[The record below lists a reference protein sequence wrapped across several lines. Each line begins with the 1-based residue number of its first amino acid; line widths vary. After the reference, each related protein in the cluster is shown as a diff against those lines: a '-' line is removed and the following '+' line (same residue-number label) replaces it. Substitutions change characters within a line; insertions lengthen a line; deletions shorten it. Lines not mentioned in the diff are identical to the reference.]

1 MPDIRRLRGS
11 GREYAER
18 VLHMRIAI
26 DAPAVRSLSA
36 NEKMVYR
43 FLKDGLTPEQIGKRM
58 SISVGRGFLQ
68 DNRYDVANETVCGL
82 ISSIREKGWDIPTD
96 NKEEAE
102 MAKIT
107 EEQKRE
113 IVQLAMTKAMSHKD
127 IAAKFGIGKSTVW
140 WLVDQYK
147 KSGDAALSG
156 ETEIA
161 EKEPETAATE
171 SGSEQENV
179 PNIPADIV
187 TPSEENV
194 KPPHSFS
201 PLVAEAIWR
210 KIEALREEVIELQ
223 YREFSFM
230 SLISNYKEEL
240 HRTDEQLMYV
250 EAEIDSLIEDYEA
263 LMGGA
268 AV

>member
-1 MPDIRRLRGS
+1 
-11 GREYAER
+11 
-18 VLHMRIAI
+18 MRIAI

-82 ISSIREKGWDIPTD
+82 ISSIREKGWDIPTEN

-102 MAKIT
+102 MARIT

-147 KSGDAALSG
+147 KSGDTALSG

-171 SGSEQENV
+171 SGSEQEIV

-187 TPSEENV
+187 TPSKGNV

-201 PLVAEAIWR
+201 PLVAEAIWA
-210 KIEALREEVIELQ
+210 KIEALRVEGIALECREAKIEEK
-223 YREFSFM
+223 
-230 SLISNYKEEL
+230 ISVLKKEA
-240 HRTDEQLMYV
+240 RSVDEQLMFV

-263 LMGGA
+263 LTGGS

>member
-1 MPDIRRLRGS
+1 
-11 GREYAER
+11 
-18 VLHMRIAI
+18 MRIAI

-171 SGSEQENV
+171 SGSEQEICND
-179 PNIPADIV
+179 IPAPIV

-194 KPPHSFS
+194 KSQYNYS
-201 PLVAEAIWR
+201 PFAAKAIWNE
-210 KIEALREEVIELQ
+210 INALREEAAALEEREKQIE
-223 YREFSFM
+223 EI
-230 SLISNYKEEL
+230 ISDNKDWLRY
-240 HRTDEQLMYV
+240 TDEQLMFV
-250 EAEIDSLIEDYEA
+250 EAQIDSLLADYEA
-263 LMGGA
+263 VTGGA
-268 AV
+268 TV

>member
-1 MPDIRRLRGS
+1 
-11 GREYAER
+11 
-18 VLHMRIAI
+18 MRIAI

-102 MAKIT
+102 MARIT

-113 IVQLAMTKAMSHKD
+113 IVQLAMTKAMSHKE

-171 SGSEQENV
+171 SGSEQEIV

-201 PLVAEAIWR
+201 PLVAEAIWA
-210 KIEALREEVIELQ
+210 KIEMLRVEGIALECREAKIEEKIIELK
-223 YREFSFM
+223 
-230 SLISNYKEEL
+230 KEA
-240 HRTDEQLMYV
+240 RSVDEQLMFV
-250 EAEIDSLIEDYEA
+250 EAEIGSLLEDYEA
-263 LMGGA
+263 LTGGA

>member
-1 MPDIRRLRGS
+1 
-11 GREYAER
+11 
-18 VLHMRIAI
+18 MRIAI

-36 NEKMVYR
+36 NEKMVYQ
-43 FLKDGLTPEQIGKRM
+43 FLRQGLTVKDIAHRMKLPVGKNN
-58 SISVGRGFLQ
+58 FF
-68 DNRYDVANETVCGL
+68 DNRYDVPNETVMGL
-82 ISSIREKGWDIPTD
+82 VTSIREKGWDIPTD
-96 NKEEAE
+96 NNKEEAE

-147 KSGDAALSG
+147 KSGDTALMG

-171 SGSEQENV
+171 SGSEENV
-179 PNIPADIV
+179 VSNDSADIV

-194 KPPHSFS
+194 KCEDKKSETVIPQA
-201 PLVAEAIWR
+201 V
-210 KIEALREEVIELQ
+210 IEACLEKRL
-223 YREFSFM
+223 
-230 SLISNYKEEL
+230 SLIAQIEE
-240 HRTDEQLMYV
+240 EQLL
-250 EAEIDSLIEDYEA
+250 IDDWQSQIADINSFLELA
-263 LMGGA
+263 KGGA

>member
-1 MPDIRRLRGS
+1 
-11 GREYAER
+11 
-18 VLHMRIAI
+18 MRIAI

-43 FLKDGLTPEQIGKRM
+43 FLKDGLTPTEIAHRMHIPVGKGGYVNQTCELPGE
-58 SISVGRGFLQ
+58 SIMGII
-68 DNRYDVANETVCGL
+68 T
-82 ISSIREKGWDIPTD
+82 SIREKGWDIPTD

-171 SGSEQENV
+171 SGSEQENSTI
-179 PNIPADIV
+179 IPADIV

-194 KPPHSFS
+194 KPLHSFS

-210 KIEALREEVIELQ
+210 KVEALREEAIELQ
-223 YREFSFM
+223 DREIALE
-230 SLISNYKEEL
+230 SLISDYKSEL
-240 HRTDEQLMYV
+240 RRVDEQLMFV

-263 LMGGA
+263 LTGGA
-268 AV
+268 AVSVKEK

>member
-1 MPDIRRLRGS
+1 
-11 GREYAER
+11 
-18 VLHMRIAI
+18 MRIAI

-82 ISSIREKGWDIPTD
+82 ISSIREKGWDIPTEN

-171 SGSEQENV
+171 SGSEQEICD
-179 PNIPADIV
+179 NIPADIV

-194 KPPHSFS
+194 KSQYNYS
-201 PLVAEAIWR
+201 PFAAKAIWNE
-210 KIEALREEVIELQ
+210 INALREEAAALEERETQIE
-223 YREFSFM
+223 EI
-230 SLISNYKEEL
+230 ISDNKDWLRY
-240 HRTDEQLMYV
+240 TDEQLMFV
-250 EAEIDSLIEDYEA
+250 EAQIDSLLADYEA
-263 LMGGA
+263 VTGGA
-268 AV
+268 TV

>member
-1 MPDIRRLRGS
+1 
-11 GREYAER
+11 
-18 VLHMRIAI
+18 MRIAI

-82 ISSIREKGWDIPTD
+82 ISSIREKGWDIPTEN

-171 SGSEQENV
+171 TGSEQEICDD
-179 PNIPADIV
+179 IPADII
-187 TPSEENV
+187 PEKSEDV
-194 KPPHSFS
+194 KPSHNFS
-201 PLVAEAIWR
+201 PLVADAVWR
-210 KIEALREEVIELQ
+210 KIEDLRKEAAELMDSEMA
-223 YREFSFM
+223 YEK
-230 SLISNYKEEL
+230 IIADCKENIRCL
-240 HRTDEQLMYV
+240 DEQLIQV
-250 EAEIDSLIEDYEA
+250 EAEIGILMDDYEA
-263 LMGGA
+263 VTGGA

>member
-1 MPDIRRLRGS
+1 
-11 GREYAER
+11 
-18 VLHMRIAI
+18 MRIAI

-171 SGSEQENV
+171 SGSEQEICND
-179 PNIPADIV
+179 IPAPIV

-194 KPPHSFS
+194 KSQYNYS
-201 PLVAEAIWR
+201 PFAAKAIWNE
-210 KIEALREEVIELQ
+210 INALREEAAALEERETQIE
-223 YREFSFM
+223 EI
-230 SLISNYKEEL
+230 ISDNKDWLRY
-240 HRTDEQLMYV
+240 TDEQLMFV
-250 EAEIDSLIEDYEA
+250 EAQIDSLLADYEA
-263 LMGGA
+263 VTGGA
-268 AV
+268 TV